1 MKNKTILLS
10 IHPCFVE
17 KIFSGEKKFEYRKR
31 IPTDI
36 HTVIVYATAPIKQI
50 VAVIEVENVLQDTPM
65 NIWKQTKEWS
75 GLTYKFYKSYY
86 KGKSAAY
93 AIKFKNVYR
102 LESPK
107 SISIF
112 KEVKRAPQSY
122 MYIGDQQG
130 LLSKKIKNAINIIS

>member
-1 MKNKTILLS
+1 M
-10 IHPCFVE
+10 E

-36 HTVIVYATAPIKQI
+36 RTIIVYATVPIKQI
-50 VAVIEVENVLQDTPM
+50 VAFIEVENVLQDTPM

-86 KGKSAAY
+86 KGKSVAY

-102 LESPK
+102 LENPK

-112 KEVKRAPQSY
+112 KDVKSAPQSY
-122 MYIGDQQG
+122 VYIRESNKV
-130 LLSKKIKNAINIIS
+130 LTEN

>member
-1 MKNKTILLS
+1 MKSKTILLS

-17 KIFSGEKKFEYRKR
+17 KIFSGEKKFEFRKR
-31 IPTDI
+31 IPTEI
-36 HTVIVYATAPIKQI
+36 QTVIVYATAPIKQI
-50 VAVIEVENVLQDTPM
+50 VAVIEVEKVLQGTPM
-65 NIWKQTKEWS
+65 NIWKQTKECS

-102 LESPK
+102 LERPQ

-112 KEVKRAPQSY
+112 KEVKSAPQSY
-122 MYIGDQQG
+122 IYIGESNKVLTEKLGMQ
-130 LLSKKIKNAINIIS
+130 A

>member
-1 MKNKTILLS
+1 MKSKTILLS

-50 VAVIEVENVLQDTPM
+50 VAVIEVENVLQGTPM

-86 KGKSAAY
+86 NGKSVAY

-102 LESPK
+102 LERPQ

-112 KEVKRAPQSY
+112 KEVKSAPQSY
-122 MYIGDQQG
+122 MYILESWND
-130 LLSKKIKNAINIIS
+130 LII

>member
-1 MKNKTILLS
+1 MKSKTILLS

-17 KIFSGEKKFEYRKR
+17 KIFSGEKKFEFRKR

-36 HTVIVYATAPIKQI
+36 QTVIVYATAPIKQI
-50 VAVIEVENVLQDTPM
+50 VAIIEVEDVLQGTPM
-65 NIWKQTKEWS
+65 NIWRQTKECS

-102 LESPK
+102 LESPQ

-112 KEVKRAPQSY
+112 KEVKSAPQSY
-122 MYIGDQQG
+122 VYIRESNKVLTEKLG
-130 LLSKKIKNAINIIS
+130 LQA

>member
-1 MKNKTILLS
+1 MKSKTILLS

-36 HTVIVYATAPIKQI
+36 RTIIVYATAPIKQI

-75 GLTYKFYKSYY
+75 GLTYKFYYN
-86 KGKSAAY
+86 GKSVAY

-102 LESPK
+102 LERPQ

-112 KEVKRAPQSY
+112 KEVKSAPQSY
-122 MYIGDQQG
+122 MYILESWND
-130 LLSKKIKNAINIIS
+130 LII